1 MNKTVLALVTH
12 PDDAEF
18 LCAGTLAL
26 LGKAG
31 WTIQMTTMTSGD
43 CGSKELSKEEI
54 SSIRRQEATDAAQL
68 INAKY
73 ESLEFEDM
81 FITYDKPSILRV
93 LAHLRKIK
101 PQMVLTMSPSCYM
114 VDHEITSTLVRTA
127 CFAAGMTNMETPGV
141 APYEPTPHLY
151 YLDAIEGKDKLGN
164 EITPSTVVDIS
175 STIDIK
181 ADMLACHASQR
192 EWLQKHHGMD
202 QYLVAMRQQGEMT
215 GKKIGVAY
223 AEGFRQHLGHAYPQD
238 NLLLEVLKPFA
249 QAV

>member
-1 MNKTVLALVTH
+1 MNKTVLAIVSH

-26 LGKAG
+26 LGRAG
-31 WTIQMTTMTSGD
+31 WKIQLTTMTSGD

-54 SSIRRQEATDAAQL
+54 IAIRRQEATDAARI
-68 INAKY
+68 INAGY

-93 LAHLRKIK
+93 LLHLRKIK
-101 PQMVLTMSPSCYM
+101 PQIVLTMSPSCYM

-127 CFAAGMTNMETPGV
+127 CFSAGMTNMETPGV
-141 APYEPTPHLY
+141 ESFEPTPYLY
-151 YLDAIEGKDKLGN
+151 YLDPIEGKDKFGN
-164 EITPSTVVDIS
+164 EIEPSTIVDIS

-181 ADMLACHASQR
+181 TEMLACHASQR
-192 EWLQKHHGMD
+192 EWLQKHHGID
-202 QYLVAMRQQGEMT
+202 QYLVAMRHQGEVT
-215 GKKIGVAY
+215 GKKIGVSY

-238 NLLLEVLKPFA
+238 NLLQKVLKSFA
-249 QAV
+249 QEV

>member
-26 LGKAG
+26 LDKAG
-31 WTIQMTTMTSGD
+31 WKIQMTTMTSGD

-54 SSIRRQEATDAAQL
+54 SAIRRQEAADAARL
-68 INAKY
+68 INASY

-93 LAHLRKIK
+93 LSHLRKIK
-101 PQMVLTMSPSCYM
+101 PQMVLTMSSSCYM

-141 APYEPTPHLY
+141 APFEPTPHLY
-151 YLDAIEGKDKLGN
+151 YLDAIEGKDKFGN
-164 EITPSTVVDIS
+164 EISPSTIVDIS
-175 STIDIK
+175 STIEIK
-181 ADMLACHASQR
+181 ANMLACHASQR

-215 GKKIGVAY
+215 GKKISVSY

-238 NLLLEVLKPFA
+238 NLLLEVLKPFV
-249 QAV
+249 QSV